1 MLICVV
7 RRLRCGVGLKK
18 IVANMA
24 QFTSVISSSSAAV
37 YACISTFFGA
47 NELMADP
54 HYQESQQQY
63 LPPRAA
69 GVAGTVNDA

>member
-1 MLICVV
+1 
-7 RRLRCGVGLKK
+7 
-18 IVANMA
+18 MA
-24 QFTSVISSSSAAV
+24 QFTSVISSSPAAV

-47 NELMADP
+47 NELVADP